1 MKQWFYLKL
10 FIMFQNMFLRNFQRY
25 QSNFQQFTYYFIGQQ
40 TTSFSTNS
48 RKISFISRNKMSS
61 LPKKSKLFEASN
73 MVWVDCEMTGLD
85 LDNDHLI
92 EIAVIVTDKN
102 LEVLAEGP
110 NLIIHQP
117 KEVSGFI
124 LIFLHTV

>member
-1 MKQWFYLKL
+1 MSRPFYFKL
-10 FIMFQNMFLRNFQRY
+10 FILIIFQNMFLRNFQRY
-25 QSNFQQFTYYFIGQQ
+25 QNNFQQFTYYFIGKQ

-48 RKISFISRNKMSS
+48 RKINFISRSKMSS
-61 LPKKSKLFEASN
+61 LPKKSKLVEASN

-102 LEVLAEGP
+102 LEILAEGP
-110 NLIIHQP
+110 NLIIHQS

-124 LIFLHTV
+124 

>member
-1 MKQWFYLKL
+1 
-10 FIMFQNMFLRNFQRY
+10 
-25 QSNFQQFTYYFIGQQ
+25 
-40 TTSFSTNS
+40 
-48 RKISFISRNKMSS
+48 MSS
-61 LPKKSKLFEASN
+61 LPKKSKLVEASN

-124 LIFLHTV
+124 

>member
-1 MKQWFYLKL
+1 MKQSFHLQL
-10 FIMFQNMFLRNFQRY
+10 FIMNIFQNMFLRNFQRY
-25 QSNFQQFTYYFIGQQ
+25 QSNFQHFTYYFIGQQ

-48 RKISFISRNKMSS
+48 RKINFISRNKMSS
-61 LPKKSKLFEASN
+61 LPKKSKLVEASN

-124 LIFLHTV
+124 

>member
-1 MKQWFYLKL
+1 MKPSFYLQL
-10 FIMFQNMFLRNFQRY
+10 FIMISFQNMFLRNFQRY
-25 QSNFQQFTYYFIGQQ
+25 QNNFQQLTNYFIGQQ
-40 TTSFSTNS
+40 TTSFFTNS
-48 RKISFISRNKMSS
+48 RKINFISRNKMSS
-61 LPKKSKLFEASN
+61 LPKKSKLVEASN

-117 KEVSGFI
+117 KEVSGSI
-124 LIFLHTV
+124 